1 MLTKQKIYWL
11 LQLGG
16 WFSLFSIGLINR
28 ELTSELILKVVILA
42 AYAIALSHLL
52 RYVLLSFQLLNKSN
66 TLIIITVLTLSI
78 VFGNLLYGLRY
89 VSLVLIY
96 SENADFRLI
105 DVLNLS
111 FYFLIWQI
119 IYVGYFITEK
129 SRKEELNALQLMALN
144 NEIELRNLRSQ
155 LNPHFMFNALNS
167 VRALVDEDSKKAK
180 QAVSLISNILRVVLT
195 SDKKDVV
202 TIKEELELVKDY
214 LAVEKIRFEDRLNVE
229 YNIEEHVLN
238 EKIPPFIIQTL
249 VENAIKHG
257 ISNRIQPGKIVVKI
271 QSTKFGIIITIE
283 NDISQ
288 TKSTVVSTGI
298 GITNLKKRLELLYS
312 NTAQFELIIT
322 NEKALATI
330 KLPRYESNN
339 C

>member
-28 ELTSELILKVVILA
+28 EPTSELIFKVVLLA
-42 AYAIALSHLL
+42 AYAIGLSHVL
-52 RYVLLSFQLLNKSN
+52 RYVMLSFQLLNKTN
-66 TLIIITVLTLSI
+66 TVIILAILVLSL

-89 VSLVLIY
+89 VSLLLIY
-96 SENADFRLI
+96 SESADFRLI

-111 FYFLIWQI
+111 FYFLVWQI

-129 SRKEELNALQLMALN
+129 SRREELNALQLMALN

-180 QAVSLISNILRVVLT
+180 QAVSLISNILRAVLT
-195 SDKKDVV
+195 SDKKDLV

-214 LAVEKIRFEDRLNVE
+214 LAVEKIRFEDRLLVE
-229 YNIEEHVLN
+229 YAIDEQVLN

-257 ISNRIQPGKIVVKI
+257 ISNRINAGTVTISIKNEANTIVIEV
-271 QSTKFGIIITIE
+271 E

-288 TKSTVVSTGI
+288 TQRPVSSTGI
-298 GITNLKKRLELLYS
+298 GIANLKKRVEFLYRS
-312 NTAQFELIIT
+312 NAEFSLNINQTA
-322 NEKALATI
+322 KASI
-330 KLPRYESNN
+330 KLPKL
-339 C
+339 

>member
-78 VFGNLLYGLRY
+78 VFGNLLYGVRY

-257 ISNRIQPGKIVVKI
+257 ISNRIQPGKIGVKI

>member
-28 ELTSELILKVVILA
+28 EPTSELIFKVVLLA
-42 AYAIALSHLL
+42 AYAIGLSHVL
-52 RYVLLSFQLLNKSN
+52 RYVLLSFQLLNKTN
-66 TLIIITVLTLSI
+66 TVIILAVLALSI

-89 VSLVLIY
+89 VSLLLIY
-96 SENADFRLI
+96 SETADFRLI

-111 FYFLIWQI
+111 FYFLVWQI

-129 SRKEELNALQLMALN
+129 SRREELNALQLMALN

-180 QAVSLISNILRVVLT
+180 QAVSLISNILRAVLT

-214 LAVEKIRFEDRLNVE
+214 LAVEKIRFEDRLLVE
-229 YNIEEHVLN
+229 FDIDEQVLN

-257 ISNRIQPGKIVVKI
+257 ISNRINAGTVTISIKNEANTIVIEV
-271 QSTKFGIIITIE
+271 E

-288 TKSTVVSTGI
+288 TQRPVSSTGI
-298 GITNLKKRLELLYS
+298 GIANLKKRMELLYRS
-312 NTAQFELIIT
+312 NAEFSLNINQTA
-322 NEKALATI
+322 KASI
-330 KLPRYESNN
+330 KLPKL
-339 C
+339 

>member
-28 ELTSELILKVVILA
+28 ELTSELILKVVLLA

-66 TLIIITVLTLSI
+66 TLIIIAALTLSI
-78 VFGNLLYGLRY
+78 VFGNLLYGVRY
-89 VSLVLIY
+89 VSLLLMY

-111 FYFLIWQI
+111 FYFLVWQI

-129 SRKEELNALQLMALN
+129 SRTEELNALQLMALN

-180 QAVSLISNILRVVLT
+180 QAVSLISNILRYVLT

-214 LAVEKIRFEDRLNVE
+214 LAVEKIRFEDRLHVE
-229 YNIEEHVLN
+229 YDIEEHVLN

-257 ISNRIQPGKIVVKI
+257 ISNRIQPGKIGVKI
-271 QSTKFGIIITIE
+271 QTTEFGIIITIE

-288 TKSTVVSTGI
+288 TKSSAVSTGI
-298 GITNLKKRLELLYS
+298 GIANLKKRLELLYS
-312 NTAQFELIIT
+312 NTAQFELKIT
-322 NEKALATI
+322 NEKALASI

-339 C
+339 Y

>member
-78 VFGNLLYGLRY
+78 VFGNLLYGVRY

-257 ISNRIQPGKIVVKI
+257 ISNRIQSGKIGVKI